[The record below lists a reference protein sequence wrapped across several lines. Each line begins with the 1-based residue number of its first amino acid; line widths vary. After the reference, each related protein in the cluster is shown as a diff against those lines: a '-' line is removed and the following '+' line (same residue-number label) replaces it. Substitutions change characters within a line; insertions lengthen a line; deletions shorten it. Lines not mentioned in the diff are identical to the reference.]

1 LKGFTSENSNI
12 KRPEPLLK
20 DSRALN
26 SYVRAHPA
34 HTRVLQFL
42 IKGSAWGFYGTKK
55 ALLTDV
61 LSKVQFVV
69 MLGSILEEGLRFV
82 PDT

>member
-1 LKGFTSENSNI
+1 M
-12 KRPEPLLK
+12 
-20 DSRALN
+20 
-26 SYVRAHPA
+26 
-34 HTRVLQFL
+34 HTRVLCTQFL
-42 IKGSAWGFYGTKK
+42 VKGTAWGFYGTKK
-55 ALLTDV
+55 ALLSDV